1 MVMVANKLSE
11 AEEQSKETEKEQLW
25 ALRSRFLGE
34 EITELISQKTPKGV
48 VQNRKG
54 RGGGNYDYVPVYEF
68 TEKANTLFGFLWSVD
83 IDRESVFEE
92 EVEVEDIPEGMSR
105 VDYERAKVKGAIPT
119 KKVKMPTQVWVRGSI
134 VVHIPGKTVVEK
146 VVDAKTGEITKV
158 IETRIDPV
166 NIRKSGYGG
175 TDIKL
180 YSDGSGII
188 DIGDDFK
195 SAAADMMKKC
205 MSYMGFF
212 SDVYSKRELQ
222 QETGPS
228 ETQLRILKKK
238 AVYLGG
244 SLDEKLE
251 KMCQAEFQTSLK
263 DLDLGQYNKLLRLVS
278 QGSRGHAPPN
288 GGSK

>member
-1 MVMVANKLSE
+1 MVMVADKLSE
-11 AEEQSKETEKEQLW
+11 AEENSKEHEKDLLW
-25 ALRSRFLGE
+25 TLRSRYLGE

-54 RGGGNYDYVPVYEF
+54 RGGDYNYVPVYDF
-68 TEKANTLFGFLWSVD
+68 TERANTLFGFLWSVEV
-83 IDRESVFEE
+83 DREEVFEE
-92 EVEVEDIPEGMSR
+92 VLDIEDVPEGMSR
-105 VDYERAKVKGAIPT
+105 VDYERAKIKGTIPT
-119 KKVKMPTQVWVRGSI
+119 KKVKMPTQVWVRGSV

-146 VVDAKTGEITKV
+146 IVDSKTGEITKIV
-158 IETRIDPV
+158 ETRIDPV

-175 TDIKL
+175 TDIKT
-180 YSDGSGII
+180 YQNSSEII

-195 SAAADMMKKC
+195 SAEADMLKKC
-205 MSYMGFF
+205 LSYVGFF
-212 SDVYSKRELQ
+212 SDVYKEREIQ

-238 AVYLGG
+238 AVYMGG